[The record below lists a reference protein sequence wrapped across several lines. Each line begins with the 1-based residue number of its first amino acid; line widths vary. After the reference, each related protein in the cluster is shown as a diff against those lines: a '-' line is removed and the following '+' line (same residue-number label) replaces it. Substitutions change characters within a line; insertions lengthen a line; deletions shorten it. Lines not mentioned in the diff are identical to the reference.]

1 MALAPKRVRNFSGS
15 LPYIHWV
22 VHESV
27 FSEANRKLL
36 KSALERAGLPYT
48 LVSFDSD
55 EEPIPDVAPEGRVFV
70 CGAWKAQRLAK
81 RRGWVPGS
89 FLNENFSVEV
99 WSEHLKGELLN
110 EAAYLTTVANL
121 DLQTPMFVRPVADS
135 KAFDGAV
142 LTPEAVDNVLS
153 NSPALAE
160 VRVAVSPVR
169 TIMREYR
176 LFFVNGKLV
185 TGSLYRQAGE
195 VVLSREVDPDAVS
208 YGEGVAQRWSPAEA
222 FVMDIALTEDGYR
235 VIEFNNINS
244 SGFYAADV
252 ERYVDAIERAF
263 GGSD

>member
-1 MALAPKRVRNFSGS
+1 M
-15 LPYIHWV
+15 HWV
-22 VHESV
+22 IHESV

-36 KSALERAGLPYT
+36 KDALERAELPYT
-48 LVSFDSD
+48 VVSFDS
-55 EEPIPDVAPEGRVFV
+55 EEPTPNVEPEGKVFV

-99 WSEHLKGELLN
+99 WSEHLEGELLN
-110 EAAYLTTVANL
+110 ETVYLTTVANL
-121 DLQTPMFVRPVADS
+121 DLQTPMFVRPAIDS

-142 LTPEAVDNVLS
+142 FTPEAADTLRE

-160 VRVAVSPVR
+160 ARVSVSPVR

-176 LFFVNGKLV
+176 LFFVDGRLV

-195 VVLSREVDPDAVS
+195 VVLSGEVDPDAVA
-208 YGEGVAQRWSPAEA
+208 YGEAIAQQWSPAEA
-222 FVMDIALTEDGYR
+222 FVMDIALTDDGYR

-263 GGSD
+263 DGSDRSDH